1 MSYLFLVLFYYVFI
15 YFRAKIMLK
24 ITRKVE
30 YALIA
35 VKHLKENSGNLIPA
49 NEISS
54 SYGIPKEIL
63 AKTMQKLAKENIIKS
78 VKGPYGG
85 YKAMDQS
92 SSTTLNDF
100 FEILEGPTGIM
111 DCYFDSG
118 CDHLTNCNIR
128 TPINKINDS
137 IRNLFDKLTLADIA

>member
-1 MSYLFLVLFYYVFI
+1 
-15 YFRAKIMLK
+15 MLK

-35 VKHLKENSGNLIPA
+35 VRHLKENSENLITA

-63 AKTMQKLAKENIIKS
+63 AKTMQKLAKKNIIKS

-85 YKAMDQS
+85 YKAMDKS

-100 FEILEGPTGIM
+100 FEILEGPTAIM

-118 CDHLTNCNIR
+118 CDHLPSCNIR

-137 IRNLFDKLTLADIA
+137 IRNLFEKLTLADIA

>member
-1 MSYLFLVLFYYVFI
+1 
-15 YFRAKIMLK
+15 MLK

-35 VKHLKENSGNLIPA
+35 VKHLKENSGSLIPA

-63 AKTMQKLAKENIIKS
+63 AKTMQKLAKANIIKS

-118 CDHLTNCNIR
+118 CDHLTHCNIR

>member
-1 MSYLFLVLFYYVFI
+1 
-15 YFRAKIMLK
+15 MLK

-30 YALIA
+30 YGLIA
-35 VKHLKENSGNLIPA
+35 VRHLKENSENLITA

-85 YKAMDQS
+85 YKAMDKS

-100 FEILEGPTGIM
+100 FEILEGPTAIM

-118 CDHLTNCNIR
+118 CDHLTSCNIR

-137 IRNLFDKLTLADIA
+137 IRNLFEKLTLADIA

>member
-1 MSYLFLVLFYYVFI
+1 
-15 YFRAKIMLK
+15 MLK

-35 VKHLKENSGNLIPA
+35 VKHLKENSENLIPA

-63 AKTMQKLAKENIIKS
+63 AKTMQKLAKANIIKS

-85 YKAMDQS
+85 YKAMDKS

-118 CDHLTNCNIR
+118 CDHLASCNIR

>member
-1 MSYLFLVLFYYVFI
+1 
-15 YFRAKIMLK
+15 MLK

-35 VKHLKENSGNLIPA
+35 VKHLKENSENLIPA

-63 AKTMQKLAKENIIKS
+63 AKTMQKLAKKNIIKS

-85 YKAMDQS
+85 YKAMDKS

-100 FEILEGPTGIM
+100 FEILEGPTAIM
-111 DCYFDSG
+111 DCYFESG
-118 CDHLTNCNIR
+118 CDHLTSCNIR
-128 TPINKINDS
+128 TPINKINNS

>member
-1 MSYLFLVLFYYVFI
+1 
-15 YFRAKIMLK
+15 MLK

-30 YALIA
+30 YGLIA
-35 VKHLKENSGNLIPA
+35 VRHLKENSENLITA

-63 AKTMQKLAKENIIKS
+63 AKTLQKLAKKNIIKS

-85 YKAMDQS
+85 YKAMDKS

-100 FEILEGPTGIM
+100 FEILEGPTAIM

-118 CDHLTNCNIR
+118 CDHLTSCNIR

-137 IRNLFDKLTLADIA
+137 IRNLFEKLTLADIA

>member
-1 MSYLFLVLFYYVFI
+1 
-15 YFRAKIMLK
+15 MLK

-30 YALIA
+30 YGLIA
-35 VKHLKENSGNLIPA
+35 VRHLKENSENLITA

-63 AKTMQKLAKENIIKS
+63 AKTMQKLAKKNIIKS

-85 YKAMDQS
+85 YKAMDKS

-100 FEILEGPTGIM
+100 FEILEGPTAIM

-118 CDHLTNCNIR
+118 CDHLTSCNIR

-137 IRNLFDKLTLADIA
+137 IRNLFEKLTLADIA

>member
-1 MSYLFLVLFYYVFI
+1 
-15 YFRAKIMLK
+15 MLK
-24 ITRKVE
+24 ITKKVE

-35 VKHLKENSGNLIPA
+35 VRHLKENSENLITA

-54 SYGIPKEIL
+54 LYGIPKEIL
-63 AKTMQKLAKENIIKS
+63 AKTMQKLAKKNIIKS

-85 YKAMDQS
+85 YKAMDKS

-100 FEILEGPTGIM
+100 FEILEGPTAIM

-118 CDHLTNCNIR
+118 CDHLTSCNIR

-137 IRNLFDKLTLADIA
+137 IRNLFEKLTLADIA

>member
-1 MSYLFLVLFYYVFI
+1 
-15 YFRAKIMLK
+15 MLK

-30 YALIA
+30 YGLIA
-35 VKHLKENSGNLIPA
+35 VRHLKENSENLIPA

-63 AKTMQKLAKENIIKS
+63 AKTMQKLAKANIIKS

-85 YKAMDQS
+85 YKAMDKS

-100 FEILEGPTGIM
+100 FEILEGPTAIM

-118 CDHLTNCNIR
+118 CDHLTSCNIR

-137 IRNLFDKLTLADIA
+137 IRNLFEKLTLADIA

>member
-1 MSYLFLVLFYYVFI
+1 
-15 YFRAKIMLK
+15 MLK

-30 YALIA
+30 YGLIA
-35 VKHLKENSGNLIPA
+35 VRHLKENSENLITA

-63 AKTMQKLAKENIIKS
+63 AKTMQKLAKKNIIKS

-85 YKAMDQS
+85 YKAMDKS

-100 FEILEGPTGIM
+100 FEILEGPTAIM

-118 CDHLTNCNIR
+118 CDHLTSCNIR

>member
-1 MSYLFLVLFYYVFI
+1 
-15 YFRAKIMLK
+15 MLK

-30 YALIA
+30 YGLIA
-35 VKHLKENSGNLIPA
+35 VRHLKENSENLITA

-63 AKTMQKLAKENIIKS
+63 AKTMQKLAKKNIIKS

-85 YKAMDQS
+85 YKAMDKS

-100 FEILEGPTGIM
+100 FEILEGPTAIM

-118 CDHLTNCNIR
+118 CDHLESCNIR

-137 IRNLFDKLTLADIA
+137 IRNLFEKLTLADIA

>member
-1 MSYLFLVLFYYVFI
+1 
-15 YFRAKIMLK
+15 MLK

-35 VKHLKENSGNLIPA
+35 VRHLKENSENLITA

-63 AKTMQKLAKENIIKS
+63 AKTMQKLAKKNIIKS

-85 YKAMDQS
+85 YKAMDKS

-100 FEILEGPTGIM
+100 FEILEGPTAIM

-118 CDHLTNCNIR
+118 CDHLTSCNIR

-137 IRNLFDKLTLADIA
+137 IRNLFEKLTLADIA

>member
-1 MSYLFLVLFYYVFI
+1 M
-15 YFRAKIMLK
+15 
-24 ITRKVE
+24 
-30 YALIA
+30 IA
-35 VKHLKENSGNLIPA
+35 VRHLKENSENLITA

-63 AKTMQKLAKENIIKS
+63 AKTMQKLAKKNIIKS

-85 YKAMDQS
+85 YKAMDKS

-100 FEILEGPTGIM
+100 FEILEGHTAIM

-118 CDHLTNCNIR
+118 CDHLTSCNIR

-137 IRNLFDKLTLADIA
+137 IRNLFEKLTLADIA